1 MVAVCDDDDVMM
13 ITSDGII
20 IRTHTAEIST
30 YGRQT
35 QGVRVMKLADNVRAV
50 SIAVTPHEDDEEISE
65 SGENNE
71 E

>member
-1 MVAVCDDDDVMM
+1 MAAVSDEDDVMM

-35 QGVRVMKLADNVRAV
+35 QGVRIMKLANDTKVV
-50 SIAVTPHEDDEEISE
+50 SIETTPHMDEEE
-65 SGENNE
+65 EQNNE